1 MHLLHVGQEGG
12 ALSIVADGIANGFI
26 GSSPCGCYNAVPS
39 YSLQAFAVA
48 VTVDT
53 LRACP
58 AIRLYLLAF
67 FIQLDVCHYSRH
79 NLGVSRVFHACAAH
93 VGQQVGVIFRD
104 ALCVA
109 IAHAVPVTVGHDRV
123 AEQIV
128 FHVLS
133 AVIARYHRVVADA
146 LRALGQAFENL
157 VRVKLSL
164 LRELEQV
171 AGLQAVAELEPF
183 CHVATVHDVALREWR
198 GRGRLRLAEQLYGL
212 VELGDASVEDG
223 LAVVVGRHGRVA
235 ERFGVRNLAIDVEQ
249 LHEAESVEHV
259 SHRHIVVCVFCLC
272 LVVEV
277 VKV

>member
-58 AIRLYLLAF
+58 VIRPHLAVV
-67 FIQLDVCHYSRH
+67 IQLDVCHYSRH

-93 VGQQVGVIFRD
+93 VGQQVGVIFCY
-104 ALCVA
+104 ALCGA
-109 IAHAVPVTVGHDRV
+109 IAHAVPVAIGHDGV

-128 FHVLS
+128 GHVLS
-133 AVIARYHRVVADA
+133 AVIARYHRVVVNA

-171 AGLQAVAELEPF
+171 ARLQSVGQLEPF
-183 CHVATVHDVALREWR
+183 LRVATVHEVALREWR

-212 VELGDASVEDG
+212 VELGNTAIKDG
-223 LAVVVGRHGRVA
+223 LSIVVGRHRRVA
-235 ERFGVRNLAIDVEQ
+235 
-249 LHEAESVEHV
+249 
-259 SHRHIVVCVFCLC
+259 
-272 LVVEV
+272 
-277 VKV
+277 